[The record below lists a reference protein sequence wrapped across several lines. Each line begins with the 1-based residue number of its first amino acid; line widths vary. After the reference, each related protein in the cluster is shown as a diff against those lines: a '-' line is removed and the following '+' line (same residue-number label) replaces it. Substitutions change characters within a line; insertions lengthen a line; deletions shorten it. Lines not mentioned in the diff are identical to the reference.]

1 MLTAVNPPGSAWP
14 GVSQGVILKGSGVF
28 VSTGH
33 VGTSADGEIVVSSPE
48 DQIVALFENLK
59 ATLTAA
65 DLDFANVAR
74 MAGGRDDV
82 RRPFFMRHLPFY
94 GWFGLLVIL
103 VSQAGVFARVE
114 PFYHWHTPIAWTGYI
129 LLADAVVWKRRAN
142 SWIRN
147 NRSELFF
154 VTCASV
160 PLWVVFELYNKYSI
174 YSWYYVGLP
183 ELRLVRM

>member
-74 MAGGRDDV
+74 MTCYVNSFDDATMATLRSV
-82 RRPFFMRHLPFY
+82 RARYWNQECPPSSVIVQAVLYDPR
-94 GWFGLLVIL
+94 LLVEAEVL
-103 VSQAGVFARVE
+103 
-114 PFYHWHTPIAWTGYI
+114 
-129 LLADAVVWKRRAN
+129 AVV
-142 SWIRN
+142 
-147 NRSELFF
+147 
-154 VTCASV
+154 
-160 PLWVVFELYNKYSI
+160 P
-174 YSWYYVGLP
+174 
-183 ELRLVRM
+183 